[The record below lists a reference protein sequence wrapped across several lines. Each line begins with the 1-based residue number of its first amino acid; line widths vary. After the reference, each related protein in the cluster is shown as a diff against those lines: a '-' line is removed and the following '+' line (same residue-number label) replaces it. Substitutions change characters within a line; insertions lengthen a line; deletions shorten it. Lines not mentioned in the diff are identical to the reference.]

1 MRTKSKHDR
10 NAPWI
15 FTFAV
20 AEIAVGYWTF
30 SEVFLPRKNWKLIK
44 MSSSFIKWI
53 WKKKKLFWKIQKS
66 KKILSNTL
74 WLFMILGF
82 YISFL
87 VAWIY
92 WGQWPNGLRCC
103 ERIGRF
109 LVQIPLSGWLVLGT
123 QLCYEAPIVL
133 WVRNRQKCIQLTSG

>member
-1 MRTKSKHDR
+1 MDIYICSGWNSSWLLD
-10 NAPWI
+10 I
-15 FTFAV
+15 FQ
-20 AEIAVGYWTF
+20 GF
-30 SEVFLPRKNWKLIK
+30 SPKIDKNVQQLYQ
-44 MSSSFIKWI
+44 MNL
-53 WKKKKLFWKIQKS
+53 KKKIFFWKIQKS

-103 ERIGRF
+103 ERIGGF

-133 WVRNRQKCIQLTSG
+133 WVGNRQKCIQLTSG